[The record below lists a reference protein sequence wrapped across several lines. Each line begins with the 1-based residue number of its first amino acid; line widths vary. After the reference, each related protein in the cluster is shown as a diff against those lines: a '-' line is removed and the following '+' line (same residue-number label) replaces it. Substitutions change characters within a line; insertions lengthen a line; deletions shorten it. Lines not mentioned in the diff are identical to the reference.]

1 MNSGTSLIRRLTGF
15 FYLLI
20 LLAGLAAVAV
30 TGLFFSVVGNLPRV
44 PTPLSRIIETP
55 PTEIFSSTGERI
67 MILGGRE
74 AIPLK
79 RVSHILSRRFW
90 LPRIIGSGSTMVW
103 INFVP

>member
-1 MNSGTSLIRRLTGF
+1 MNSGTAFIRRLTGF
-15 FYLLI
+15 FYLVI
-20 LLAGLAAVAV
+20 LLAGLAAVV
-30 TGLFFSVVGNLPRV
+30 VVGLFFTVVGNLPRV

-79 RVSHILSRRFW
+79 RVSPFFIQAVLATEDHRFW
-90 LPRIIGSGSTMVW
+90 EHHGVES
-103 INFVP
+103 FVP